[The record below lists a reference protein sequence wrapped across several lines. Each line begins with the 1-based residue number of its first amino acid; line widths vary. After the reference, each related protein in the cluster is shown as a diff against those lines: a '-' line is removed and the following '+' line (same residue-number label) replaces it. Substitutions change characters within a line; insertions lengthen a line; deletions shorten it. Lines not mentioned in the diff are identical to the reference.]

1 MQSQKVMFTYVT
13 KTDILIY
20 FSICYNSPP
29 FILQYENYSSKRSSP
44 PNSPLAVT
52 SLATAEY
59 LSLFVGQNKTKYD
72 GAYDRESSTKE
83 NSASSPL
90 GGDGKEIRQL
100 IKVNK
105 ISLSFLLLISRNKI
119 IQFISKNSNYRN
131 WKSEITN

>member
-1 MQSQKVMFTYVT
+1 MQFQKVMLTYVT
-13 KTDILIY
+13 KADVLIY
-20 FSICYNSPP
+20 FSICYNSPS
-29 FILQYENYSSKRSSP
+29 FILQYENYGKRSP
-44 PNSPLAVT
+44 PNSPLTVT

-83 NSASSPL
+83 NSASLSSPL

-105 ISLSFLLLISRNKI
+105 ISLSFSYCFTIR
-119 IQFISKNSNYRN
+119 
-131 WKSEITN
+131 